1 LATGILLVA
10 PLLIAGLG
18 AGCVMYPNQAIALTE
33 VPVRSASTAG
43 GVLQASQR
51 MGGALGSALCGAVFY
66 SVVTARG
73 NTAESVG
80 VHGYS
85 LAYGAGAMVVVGFA
99 LSATVLAVIDL
110 KRNSPARTTS
120 VSTHI
125 RKPS

>member
-1 LATGILLVA
+1 
-10 PLLIAGLG
+10 
-18 AGCVMYPNQAIALTE
+18 
-33 VPVRSASTAG
+33 
-43 GVLQASQR
+43 
-51 MGGALGSALCGAVFY
+51 VFY